1 VQRRHRALVWV
12 LPVVWG
18 VACGPADDAELA
30 HTALVEQGSIRRIVV
45 ATGTIEPEKEI
56 EIRSRIAGIVETVY
70 VEDGDEV
77 TLGQPLLEIERDLL
91 DSQVRE
97 AEAALEE
104 AEVERRY
111 AEIDLERSV
120 ELEKGGAASQR
131 RQDDA
136 QSRFER
142 AKAQVARASAQLETL
157 STQLSY
163 ATVRSPLAGR
173 VLRGYVEV
181 GSAVSPVT
189 AVTGGSLLFSL
200 AAADAMHLEGLV
212 DENEVAHVE
221 AGQAA
226 HVRTEAFP
234 ERSFEGVVSEIAPL
248 GKRIQN
254 VTYFEV
260 KIDIVDPEVHLLR
273 PRMSGDAE
281 IVTETLDDATIVPEA
296 ALRYRGDEIYVEVVP
311 REGATHGEA
320 RVVEVGIAEGARVQV
335 RSGVEPG
342 ERVTLK

>member
-1 VQRRHRALVWV
+1 VRRRHLDLLWV

-18 VACGPADDAELA
+18 VACGSADEIDATQA
-30 HTALVEQGSIRRIVV
+30 ARVERGPIRRIVV

-56 EIRSRIAGIVETVY
+56 EIRPRIAGIVETVY
-70 VEDGDEV
+70 VHDGDEV
-77 TLGQPLLEIERDLL
+77 RVGQPLIEIERDLL
-91 DSQVRE
+91 ASQMRE
-97 AEAALEE
+97 AKAALEE

-120 ELEKGGAASQR
+120 ELEKSGATSQR

-142 AKAQVARASAQLETL
+142 SKAQVARARAQLDTL
-157 STQLSY
+157 STELSY

-173 VLRGYVEV
+173 VLRGYVEE

-200 AAADAMHLEGLV
+200 AATDAMHLEGMV
-212 DENEVAHVE
+212 DENEVAHV
-221 AGQAA
+221 APGQTAY
-226 HVRTEAFP
+226 VRTEAFP
-234 ERSFEGVVSEIAPL
+234 ERSFKGVVSEIAPV

-260 KIDIVDPEVHLLR
+260 KVEIVDPDVHLLR

-281 IVTETLDDATIVPEA
+281 IVTETVEDAVIVPET
-296 ALRYRGDEIYVEVVP
+296 ALHYRGDQIFVEVVERDGDRHGVA
-311 REGATHGEA
+311 RE
-320 RVVEVGIAEGARVQV
+320 VKLGIAEDARVQV
-335 RSGVEPG
+335 LGGLEAG